1 MNSSDRLDV
10 SGPPASNGAQ
20 NSPGLHHFYF
30 CFNLLAISSRMCV
43 LSLGGF
49 QIICKLSA
57 SIYITECDDTVSSIN
72 KIFLNQIID
81 AGMPQFDFDSVL
93 NEACL
98 QVTYVNEI

>member
-1 MNSSDRLDV
+1 MEHKILQV
-10 SGPPASNGAQ
+10 CIIFIFALIYLQ
-20 NSPGLHHFYF
+20 Y
-30 CFNLLAISSRMCV
+30 LLGCV